1 MKTNDLVRHKTY
13 GYYGIIIKDSEIYIN
28 GSGMEESYVEIHWM
42 QGDLN
47 PIWFVDHQCL
57 EILNEDR

>member
-1 MKTNDLVRHKTY
+1 MKTGDLVRHKIY
-13 GYYGIIIKDSEIYIN
+13 GYCGIIIKDSEIFTSNRMCYI
-28 GSGMEESYVEIHWM
+28 EIHWL
-42 QGDLN
+42 QGDLS